1 MTEEKQISERES
13 LDLITSMVNKAKN
26 TFSETGKLYI
36 IWGWLIFLCC
46 LVQFVALKFFDTNI
60 SYIWFSTWILL
71 IYQIFFL
78 RSKRKQRKVR
88 TYTEEIS
95 GFVWIVFFIC
105 LLLLVYIGI
114 QFEQY
119 QMIDPM
125 ILVLYGMPTFLSGVI
140 LKFRPLIIGGICCW
154 SLAIV
159 SPFVDNDFQLLLLA
173 TGVCAGWII
182 PGYILRNRFK
192 KNIANTNNG
201 I

>member
-1 MTEEKQISERES
+1 
-13 LDLITSMVNKAKN
+13 
-26 TFSETGKLYI
+26 
-36 IWGWLIFLCC
+36 
-46 LVQFVALKFFDTNI
+46 
-60 SYIWFSTWILL
+60 
-71 IYQIFFL
+71 
-78 RSKRKQRKVR
+78 
-88 TYTEEIS
+88 
-95 GFVWIVFFIC
+95 
-105 LLLLVYIGI
+105 
-114 QFEQY
+114 
-119 QMIDPM
+119 MIDPM

-154 SLAIV
+154 LLAIV